1 MDTKTLKLSKQ
12 YLFNPFVLKLLFIMF
27 MVEFVKG
34 ALLITILPVY
44 MGTILGL
51 STFIVGLSLSL
62 QYVGDNVLRLP
73 VGWVIDRI
81 GYRWSMFCGVA
92 VAFAAVGII
101 AASTSFLW
109 IILACT
115 LLGIGTAP
123 LWPGVITGT
132 TEVAG
137 DKARGTI
144 MSVVFMAWISG
155 VGLGPIVINF
165 FINDT
170 YESAFR
176 VLIVLMVPVMITA
189 LFLPS
194 KVAKSSNV
202 ESKGKFKKAFIEEYL
217 TKPLSTY
224 GKIKIYFIEARK
236 SLDVRGIFFL
246 AMFTQTF
253 SLGLLIPVITLYV
266 RTELHFTAN
275 QYSLLLFSGG
285 LLTVLLLIPVGRL
298 VDKWGT
304 KWLLH
309 VGLIMTSA
317 TLIAFTYITANSMIY
332 IMVSLIGIGFALII
346 PAWNA
351 LVAAAIPSDKRGAIW
366 GFFLTIE
373 GSGMIF
379 GPIVSGMLW
388 DQLGPHAPFITSGS
402 VLLLLFVLHM
412 FISKEK
418 QVMVR

>member
-1 MDTKTLKLSKQ
+1 MDTSTLKLFKQ
-12 YLFNPFVLKLLFIMF
+12 YLLNPFVLKLLFIMF
-27 MVEFVKG
+27 VVEFVKG

-44 MGTILGL
+44 MGTVMGL

-62 QYVGDNVLRLP
+62 QYIGDNVFRLP

-81 GYRWSMFCGVA
+81 GYRWSMFCGVV

-101 AASTSFLW
+101 ASTTSFLW
-109 IILACT
+109 VILACA

-170 YESAFR
+170 YEFAFR
-176 VLIVLMVPVMITA
+176 VLIVLMAAVIITA
-189 LFLPS
+189 LFLPGKVS
-194 KVAKSSNV
+194 KHSNTELKAKL
-202 ESKGKFKKAFIEEYL
+202 KQAFIKKNL
-217 TKPLSTY
+217 VKPLSTY
-224 GKIKIYFIEARK
+224 GRIKKYFSEAKK

-253 SLGLLIPVITLYV
+253 ALGLLIPVITLYV

-285 LLTVLLLIPVGRL
+285 MLTVLLLMPVGRF

-304 KWLLH
+304 KWFLH
-309 VGLIMTSA
+309 TGLILTSA

-332 IMVSLIGIGFALII
+332 IMVGLIGIGFAFII

-351 LVAAAIPSDKRGAIW
+351 
-366 GFFLTIE
+366 
-373 GSGMIF
+373 
-379 GPIVSGMLW
+379 
-388 DQLGPHAPFITSGS
+388 
-402 VLLLLFVLHM
+402 
-412 FISKEK
+412 
-418 QVMVR
+418 